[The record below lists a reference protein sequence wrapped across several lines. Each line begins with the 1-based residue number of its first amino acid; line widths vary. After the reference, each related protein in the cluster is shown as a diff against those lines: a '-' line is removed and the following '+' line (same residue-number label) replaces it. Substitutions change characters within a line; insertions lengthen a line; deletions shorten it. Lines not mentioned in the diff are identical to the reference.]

1 MNSHE
6 CLWALIST
14 HVHTWALMSTHKYG
28 AMAQWALMS
37 ADERP
42 WPHGAMLMTAFELS
56 WVLIAPWPQAHECS
70 WTLMSAH
77 WQSGTLMAALGC
89 LFVPMNANECSWVPM
104 IAHEKRIGEAMN
116 THELG
121 PWSNEHSWELKN
133 SHGHGTMG
141 PWALIITHEHSLC
154 HSTILMNAHE
164 CSWAHMSAYESS
176 WEFMSAELLHW
187 TINKK
192 C

>member
-1 MNSHE
+1 MNNDE
-6 CLWALIST
+6 C
-14 HVHTWALMSTHKYG
+14 
-28 AMAQWALMS
+28 
-37 ADERP
+37 P
-42 WPHGAMLMTAFELS
+42 WPHGTMLMTAFELS
-56 WVLIAPWPQAHECS
+56 WVFIAPWPKAHECS

-164 CSWAHMSAYESS
+164 CSWAHMSAYESL
-176 WEFMSAELLHW
+176 WELMRVHECW
-187 TINKK
+187 TASLNNKQK
-192 C
+192 MLTFKMFSL